1 MLQAGLAP
9 GQTYQAAGWDELG
22 FSAVLAA
29 VEQLAEAVGLP
40 AHTIHGQRTGAP
52 EQMKALLLAVNEAR
66 DKTKDAVTFAASAQ
80 RMLDLVCVLLLIACV
95 CMHVSV
101 ACRECCI
108 PILHRRRWGTLE

>member
-1 MLQAGLAP
+1 MHAGLAP
-9 GQTYQAAGWDELG
+9 GQTNQAAGWDELG
-22 FSAVLAA
+22 FLAVLAA

-80 RMLDLVCVLLLIACV
+80 RMLDLVCVFLLIACV

-101 ACRECCI
+101 ACREYCI
-108 PILHRRRWGTLE
+108 PILHRRRWGTLG